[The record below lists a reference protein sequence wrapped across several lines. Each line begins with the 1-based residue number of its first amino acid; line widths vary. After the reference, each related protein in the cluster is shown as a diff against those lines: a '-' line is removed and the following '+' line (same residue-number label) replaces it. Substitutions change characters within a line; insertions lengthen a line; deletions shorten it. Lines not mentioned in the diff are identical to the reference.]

1 MGVGF
6 SRDDSACRVM
16 DGVTQHLRKSGDT
29 ASTQSRAGFAVL
41 EIFRRKVGGARW
53 YRALG
58 LGGMHSLLG
67 LVLSFITIKFTAVYL
82 GPSGIALVA
91 QLGNFISICQGILG
105 GGIGTAT
112 GRLSPEFGHDS
123 AGRKRFLATAWRL
136 ASLFAVASIVVIA
149 AGSGPLARWLL
160 TSDEYRTAMM
170 LAGVAVGCLVL
181 NTVIISAI
189 NAAGEMGRVVACYA
203 ITSLVAF
210 AVYVPASVVWGIPG
224 GLIGF
229 AISQSVCLPVSLTML
244 RWSSSVA
251 LEDFRGR
258 FDRTQAQRILGFVPM
273 LIAHSTM
280 SSLGLILIRDM
291 VASHLGLVTAGLWQ
305 ATWRVSEIY
314 LGVVMASLSLYFLP
328 RLGEVVGTRALR
340 EEIVRTFARVVGITA
355 VVALTIFLLRDW
367 VVRMVFTEEFL
378 PVRDLMPF
386 QLLGDVLRMAAWTLG
401 FVLVALVRSRWYIAL
416 EILIPAIY
424 FGGALFLVPEF
435 GARGVTWAYCLAG
448 AAHFC
453 VSVFALRDV
462 LIQGSDGRSNG
473 RGSGNLSD

>member
-1 MGVGF
+1 
-6 SRDDSACRVM
+6 M
-16 DGVTQHLRKSGDT
+16 DGVTQHLRERGDK

-41 EIFRRKVGGARW
+41 EIFRRTVWGARW

-58 LGGMHSLLG
+58 LGAMHSLLR
-67 LVLSFITIKFTAVYL
+67 LVLSFVTIKFTAVYL

-91 QLGNFISICQGILG
+91 QLGNFITICHGILG
-105 GGIGTAT
+105 GGIGTAIA
-112 GRLSPEFGHDS
+112 RLYPEFGHDQ

-136 ASLFAVASIVVIA
+136 ASLFAVVSIVVIA
-149 AGSGPLARWLL
+149 LGSGPLARWLL
-160 TSDEYRTAMM
+160 TSDEHGTAVM
-170 LAGVAVGCLVL
+170 LAGVAVACLVL
-181 NTVIISAI
+181 NTVIVSAI
-189 NAAGEMGRVVACYA
+189 NSAGEMGRVVACYA
-203 ITSLVAF
+203 IASVVAF

-229 AISQSVCLPVSLTML
+229 AISQSVCLPVSLAIL

-251 LEDFRGR
+251 PEDFRGR
-258 FDRTQAQRILGFVPM
+258 FDRTEAQRILGFVPM

-280 SSLGLILIRDM
+280 SPLGLILIRDM

-314 LGVVMASLSLYFLP
+314 LGIVMASLSLYFLP

-340 EEIVRTFARVVGITA
+340 EEIVRTFARAVGITA
-355 VVALTIFLLRDW
+355 AVALTIFLLRDW
-367 VVRMVFTEEFL
+367 VVRIVFTEEFL

-416 EILIPAIY
+416 EMLVPAIY
-424 FGGALFLVPEF
+424 FGGALYLVPEF
-435 GARGVTWAYCLAG
+435 GVRGVTWAYCLAG
-448 AAHFC
+448 ATHFAI
-453 VSVFALRDV
+453 SVFALRDV
-462 LIQGSDGRSNG
+462 LIQGSDGRSNR
-473 RGSGNLSD
+473 RGGGG

>member
-1 MGVGF
+1 
-6 SRDDSACRVM
+6 M
-16 DGVTQHLRKSGDT
+16 DGVTRHLRESGDK
-29 ASTQSRAGFAVL
+29 ASTQPRAGFAVL
-41 EIFRRKVGGARW
+41 EIFRRKLWGGRW

-58 LGGMHSLLG
+58 LGGIYSTLG
-67 LVLSFITIKFTAVYL
+67 LVLSFVTIKFTAVYL

-91 QLGNFISICQGILG
+91 QLGNFISICHGILG

-112 GRLSPEFGHDS
+112 GRLYPEFGSDR
-123 AGRKRFLATAWRL
+123 AGRKRFLATTWRL
-136 ASLFAVASIVVIA
+136 ASLFAVVSIVTIA
-149 AGSGPLARWLL
+149 LASGPLARWLL
-160 TSDEYRTAMM
+160 TSDEHSTAVM
-170 LAGVAVGCLVL
+170 LAGVAVACLVL
-181 NTVIISAI
+181 NTVIVSAI

-203 ITSLVAF
+203 IASVIAF

-229 AISQSVCLPVSLTML
+229 AISQSVFLPVSLAML

-251 LEDFRGR
+251 PQDFRGR
-258 FDRTQAQRILGFVPM
+258 FDRTQARRILGFVPM
-273 LIAHSTM
+273 LIVHSTM

-328 RLGEVVGTRALR
+328 RLGEVVGTRVLR
-340 EEIVRTFARVVGITA
+340 EEIVRTFARAVGITA
-355 VVALTIFLLRDW
+355 AVALTIFLLRDW
-367 VVRMVFTEEFL
+367 VVRIVFTQEFL

-416 EILIPAIY
+416 EILVPAIY
-424 FGGALFLVPEF
+424 FGAALLLVPRY
-435 GARGVTWAYCLAG
+435 GVQGVTWAYCLAG
-448 AAHFC
+448 AAHFAI
-453 VSVFALRDV
+453 SAFALRDV
-462 LIQGSDGRSNG
+462 LFQGSDGRSAISK
-473 RGSGNLSD
+473 RD